1 MDSHSDFFEIL
12 ILGAIAAFLIYRL
25 VSALGQRSGF
35 EQPPTTRSFME
46 ETAPQEDLAFQ
57 DIPYKDILE
66 KEDDIPADWH
76 DQITDIKKSDPSFSW
91 KEFLDGA
98 SNAYEMILEAFAKGD
113 TNTLKAL
120 LSKEIYTEFANAIQ
134 QREQEGKVLQTTLI
148 RMGEITCED
157 ISQKGTQ
164 VSIRLRFMTEQT
176 HVIRSNKGTIL
187 EGSPQQVEEIVDIW
201 TFSRNVR
208 ANNPNWILVETEN

>member
-35 EQPPTTRSFME
+35 EQPPTTRSFMDE
-46 ETAPQEDLAFQ
+46 KMAQDDMAFQ
-57 DIPYKDILE
+57 DLSYKDIQD
-66 KEDDIPADWH
+66 KEEDIPADWH
-76 DQITDIKKSDPSFSW
+76 DQIAEIKKLDPSFTW
-91 KEFLDGA
+91 KDFLDGA

-113 TNTLKAL
+113 KETLKQL
-120 LSKEIYTEFANAIQ
+120 LSKEIYAEFTNAIEE
-134 QREQEGKVLQTTLI
+134 RELEEKVLQTTLI

-176 HVIRSNKGTIL
+176 HVIRNKKGTIL

-201 TFSRNVR
+201 TFSRNLR
-208 ANNPNWILVETEN
+208 AGNPNWTLVETEN